1 MRRYRIHVEGDS
13 GIAHV
18 RLVKSVWAISTYI
31 TIARINLAA
40 DDAEDRLADAR
51 ARAVTLAYQVNG
63 LERDPL

>member
-31 TIARINLAA
+31 TI
-40 DDAEDRLADAR
+40 
-51 ARAVTLAYQVNG
+51 
-63 LERDPL
+63 DPEQMLIIRHKDFGGSE